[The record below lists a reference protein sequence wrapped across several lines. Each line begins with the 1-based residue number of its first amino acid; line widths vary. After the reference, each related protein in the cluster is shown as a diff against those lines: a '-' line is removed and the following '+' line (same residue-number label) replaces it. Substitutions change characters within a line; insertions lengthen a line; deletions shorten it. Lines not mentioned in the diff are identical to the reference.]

1 MPRFLPFLLCLV
13 AAAAVAGG
21 CSSDEPESAAPSAR
35 ETRAALAGAPAPL
48 AAVHA
53 QANELLDGGP
63 EAFEKRLDEL
73 KGYPVVVNKWG
84 SWCGPC
90 RDEFPYFQ
98 RQSVKHGKRIAFLG
112 VDAEES
118 QAEGRGLLEELPVSY
133 PSYWD
138 PRLNVSDVFNG
149 VAATPV
155 TAFYDSQGELAY
167 LKQGSYLDEKDLAA
181 DIRRYAR

>member
-1 MPRFLPFLLCLV
+1 M
-13 AAAAVAGG
+13 
-21 CSSDEPESAAPSAR
+21 
-35 ETRAALAGAPAPL
+35 RAALKGSPPPL

-63 EAFEKRLDEL
+63 EAFRERLAEL

-90 RDEFPYFQ
+90 RDEFPTFQ
-98 RQSVKHGKRIAFLG
+98 RQALEHGKRVAFLG
-112 VDAEES
+112 VDVQES
-118 QAEGRGLLEELPVSY
+118 KAEGRELLEELPVSY

-138 PRLNVSDVFNG
+138 PRLNVSAVFNG
-149 VAATPV
+149 VAGTPA
-155 TAFYDSQGELAY
+155 TAFYDSKGKLAY
-167 LKQGSYLDEKDLAA
+167 LKQGPYLSDRDLAD

>member
-1 MPRFLPFLLCLV
+1 MT
-13 AAAAVAGG
+13 AALAAGCGG
-21 CSSDEPESAAPSAR
+21 DDPQSAAPSR
-35 ETRAALAGAPAPL
+35 EATRAALKGAPAPL

-63 EAFEKRLDEL
+63 QAFERRLAEL
-73 KGYPVVVNKWG
+73 RGYPVVVNKWG

-98 RQSVKHGKRIAFLG
+98 RQALEHGKRVAFLG
-112 VDAEES
+112 VDVQES
-118 QAEGRGLLEELPVSY
+118 KAAGRGLLEELPVSY

-138 PRLNVSDVFNG
+138 KDLKISAVFNG
-149 VAATPV
+149 VAATPA
-155 TAFYDSQGELAY
+155 TAFYDAKGKLAY
-167 LKQGSYLDEKDLAA
+167 LKQGVYLSERDLAE